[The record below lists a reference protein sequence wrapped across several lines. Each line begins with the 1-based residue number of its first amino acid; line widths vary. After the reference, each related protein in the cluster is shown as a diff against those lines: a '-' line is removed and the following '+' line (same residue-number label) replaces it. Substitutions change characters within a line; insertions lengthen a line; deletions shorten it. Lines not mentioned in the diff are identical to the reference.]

1 MKNEGYFPTATA
13 PLEQYYYCY
22 QYYYHYHC
30 GIFHENILYIV
41 PMYYYYYICPIHN
54 PTYMQ
59 YNIQQPL
66 LVSLATKR
74 YFCC

>member
-1 MKNEGYFPTATA
+1 MKNEGYSPTATA

-22 QYYYHYHC
+22 QYYCHC
-30 GIFHENILYIV
+30 GTFHENILYIV

-54 PTYMQ
+54 ATYMQ

-66 LVSLATKR
+66 LVSLATN
-74 YFCC
+74 